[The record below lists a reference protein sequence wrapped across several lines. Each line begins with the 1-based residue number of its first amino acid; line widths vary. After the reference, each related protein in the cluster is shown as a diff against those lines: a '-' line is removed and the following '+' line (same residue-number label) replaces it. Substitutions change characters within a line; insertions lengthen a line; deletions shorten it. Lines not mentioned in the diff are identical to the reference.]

1 MRFQPPDPTL
11 EKPWSCSIST
21 SHNSIARGAL
31 AANGARGSITAFSG
45 SSAILAF
52 TRIRPVITPTLA
64 SVTINYTYDPLYQWM
79 AANYSTGEVFTY
91 TYDAVGNRLSDGAPA
106 GVTTYTYNDANR
118 IATVSTIM
126 GPLV

>member
-1 MRFQPPDPTL
+1 
-11 EKPWSCSIST
+11 
-21 SHNSIARGAL
+21 
-31 AANGARGSITAFSG
+31 
-45 SSAILAF
+45 
-52 TRIRPVITPTLA
+52 VITPTLA

-106 GVTTYTYNDANR
+106 GVTTYTYDDANR